1 MLGLIGINLSRRRAR
16 TLLTSIGIAVG
27 VAVIVALL
35 ALTQGLK
42 NSAAGL
48 IHLGQADFGIF
59 QKAAADPTQSQLPLI
74 MKGRLLKVKGV
85 AAVSP
90 LQLVTEPLKS
100 EPSALVFGIEPGGFV
115 QNRMVITAGR
125 RPKDGEVAV
134 GDTLGDEDH
143 YNVGDRIKLKGR
155 RYPVVGIFHSGVTFE
170 DQGAIVTLSTAQ
182 EMTGEPETV
191 TTMAVVFDHHSSLK
205 TVKRRI
211 EKLFPGTLA
220 ITDPG
225 EAARAD
231 TNGLLIS
238 KSVVVIAML
247 ALIIGG
253 IAVTN
258 TMIMAVLER
267 QSEFGL
273 LAAVGWSPR
282 QVALLVFGEGV
293 GVSLIGAGLG
303 LGLGVGLS
311 EFGVRTLSA
320 SAFVTPDINA
330 WGLGRG
336 LIVGIAIGVLGGLY
350 PAWRAARLDPAQ
362 VLARG

>member
-1 MLGLIGINLSRRRAR
+1 MLGLIGVNLSRRRAR

-27 VAVIVALL
+27 VATIVALL
-35 ALTQGLK
+35 ALTAGLK

-48 IHLGQADFGIF
+48 IHLGQADFGVF
-59 QKAAADPTQSQLPLI
+59 QKAASDPTQSQLPLT
-74 MKGRLLKVKGV
+74 MKDRLLKVEGV
-85 AAVSP
+85 ADVSP

-100 EPSALVFGIEPGGFV
+100 EPSALVFGVEPGGFV
-115 QNRMVITAGR
+115 EKRMVLTAGR
-125 RPKDGEVAV
+125 KPKDGEVTI
-134 GDTLGDEDH
+134 GDTLAEEDH
-143 YNVGDRIKLKGR
+143 FAVGDRITLKGQ
-155 RYPVVGIFHSGVTFE
+155 RYPIVGIFHSGVTFE
-170 DQGAIVTLSTAQ
+170 DQGALVTLATSQ
-182 EMTGEPETV
+182 EMTGEPDTA
-191 TTMAVVFDHHSSLK
+191 TTMAVVFDRRTSLK

-211 EKLFPGTLA
+211 EKLFPGTMA

-273 LAAVGWSPR
+273 LSAVGWSPR

-293 GVSLIGAGLG
+293 GVSLVGAGLG

-311 EFGVRTLSA
+311 EFGVRALSA
-320 SAFVTPDINA
+320 SAFVTPDITA

-350 PAWRAARLDPAQ
+350 PAWRAARLEPAQ

>member
-1 MLGLIGINLSRRRAR
+1 MLGMIRVNLTQRPAR

-27 VAVIVALL
+27 VATIVALL

-59 QKAAADPTQSQLPLI
+59 QKAASDPTQSQLPLT
-74 MKGRLLKVKGV
+74 MVKRLEAQPGV
-85 AAVSP
+85 ADASP
-90 LQLVTEPLKS
+90 LQLVTEAVKS
-100 EPSALVFGIEPGGFV
+100 EPSAIVFGVEPGGFV
-115 QNRMVITAGR
+115 ERRMVLTAGR
-125 RPKDGEVAV
+125 KARDGEATI
-134 GDTLGDEDH
+134 GDTLAEQDHLKLGDS
-143 YNVGDRIKLKGR
+143 VKLKGR
-155 RYPVVGIFHSGVTFE
+155 RFRVVGIYHSGVTFE
-170 DQGAIVTLSTAQ
+170 DQGAIVTLRTAQ
-182 EMTGEPETV
+182 QFTGEPETA
-191 TTMAVVFDHHSSLK
+191 TTMAIVLDRRSRLQ
-205 TVKRRI
+205 TVKHRI
-211 EKLFPGTLA
+211 ERVFPGTLA

-238 KSVVVIAML
+238 KAVVVIAML
-247 ALIIGG
+247 ALVIGG

-303 LGLGVGLS
+303 LGLGVGAS
-311 EFGVRTLSA
+311 ELAVRALSA

-350 PAWRAARLDPAQ
+350 PAWRVTRLDPAQ